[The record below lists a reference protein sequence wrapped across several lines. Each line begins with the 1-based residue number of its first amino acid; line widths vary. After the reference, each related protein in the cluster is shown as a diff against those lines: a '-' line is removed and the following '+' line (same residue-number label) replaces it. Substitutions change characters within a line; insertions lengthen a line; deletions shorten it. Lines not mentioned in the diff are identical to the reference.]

1 MMMQEKK
8 EEGEENLGDE
18 VLYLRGSSLI
28 WELMGEAFRRE
39 KFPKTKA
46 KKMYLEQ
53 NFFLR
58 M

>member
-1 MMMQEKK
+1 MKFFTS
-8 EEGEENLGDE
+8 EGP
-18 VLYLRGSSLI
+18 LI

-53 NFFLR
+53 IFFFENVNHK
-58 M
+58 